1 VISQKLVKYNPKAT
15 MFKNMK
21 IGTRLGLGFALVFV
35 LLIAVAGIGINRLG
49 VVNHATTDITENRM
63 PKLFQVQGIQQQL
76 NIISRASRDAL
87 IQIKDKE
94 AVKRQMDS
102 IQAARKQIGETFETL
117 DKSMV
122 TPAGRVMVTN
132 TINLRT
138 PYVAAYQ
145 KMLKLI
151 EDGKADEA
159 QSVMLGEFSQ
169 TQDAYFTQLEKFKQ
183 YLIDAMNKGS
193 KDADEIYSMA
203 RLLLLALSAIAVAI
217 GALVAFLA
225 TRSITRPVNEAVK
238 IAQTVA
244 SGDLTSRIEVN
255 STDETGQLMQA
266 LKEMNDSLMKI
277 VGEVRTGTDTIATA
291 SAQIAAGNM
300 DLSSR
305 TEEQASAL
313 EETASSMEELT
324 STVRQNGD
332 NANQANQLAIAAS
345 DIAVKGGS
353 VVSQVVQTMGSINE
367 SSKKI
372 ADIISVIDGIAFQ
385 TNILAL
391 NAAVE
396 AARAGEQGRGFA
408 VVATEVRSLAQRS
421 ASAARE
427 IKTLIDDSVDKVDA
441 GTRLVGQAGT
451 TMNEI
456 VSSIQRVTD
465 IMGEITSATREQ
477 VDGIE
482 QINQAVADM
491 DTVTQQNAALVEE
504 AAAAAESLQDQ
515 AANLVHV
522 VSVFNIGNGSTAALA
537 LGTPM
542 KSVATVT
549 QERRGPN
556 RAKNVARIA
565 PKAAANPALR
575 KTQVLQLGNG
585 TPIDRSDAGKSDD
598 WEQF

>member
-1 VISQKLVKYNPKAT
+1 

-21 IGTRLGLGFALVFV
+21 IGVRLGLGFAIVGL
-35 LLIAVAGIGINRLG
+35 LLIAVAYIGINRLAM
-49 VVNHATTDITENRM
+49 VADSTTLIAQDRVPKVMMVNSVEDN
-63 PKLFQVQGIQQQL
+63 L
-76 NIISRASRDAL
+76 NIIARSSRNAL
-87 IQIKDKE
+87 LMSEPTQIKTE
-94 AVKRQMDS
+94 IAS
-102 IQAARKQIGETFETL
+102 IVQARKNIVETL
-117 DKSMV
+117 QKLEKLLNTENGRALFKTV
-122 TPAGRVMVTN
+122 TDARA
-132 TINLRT
+132 
-138 PYVAAYQ
+138 PYVNATDR
-145 KMLKLI
+145 LIKLI
-151 EDGKADEA
+151 EDGKKEEA
-159 QSVMLGEFSQ
+159 TVLLIGEVRVVQFAYSNSL
-169 TQDAYFTQLEKFKQ
+169 TKFNEYVTVLMNNAAQDAEEAYKF
-183 YLIDAMNKGS
+183 
-193 KDADEIYSMA
+193 A
-203 RLLLLALSAIAVAI
+203 RILMLVLSAIGIAI
-217 GALVAFLA
+217 AALVAFLA
-225 TRSITRPVNEAVK
+225 TRSITRPMNEAVK

-244 SGDLTSRIEVN
+244 SGDLTSRIEVH
-255 STDETGQLMQA
+255 SKDETGQLMQA
-266 LKEMNDSLMKI
+266 LKDMNDSLIKI

-291 SAQIAAGNM
+291 SAQIASGNL

-332 NANQANQLAIAAS
+332 NANQANQLAISAS

-427 IKTLIDDSVDKVDA
+427 IKTLIDDSVGKVDA
-441 GTRLVGQAGT
+441 GTRLVDQAGA

-456 VSSIQRVTD
+456 VVSIQRVTD

-482 QINQAVADM
+482 QINQAVIDM

-515 AANLVHV
+515 AAILVQV
-522 VSVFNIGNGSTAALA
+522 VSVFNLGNSSTAAVRSE
-537 LGTPM
+537 PS
-542 KSVATVT
+542 KSSTNVT
-549 QERRGPN
+549 QDRRGPN
-556 RAKNVARIA
+556 RAKNVARIL
-565 PKAAANPALR
+565 PKPAAGPALK
-575 KTQVLQLGNG
+575 KTPVAQIANG
-585 TPIDRSDAGKSDD
+585 APVPRGETGKGDD